1 MWFKS
6 ECNRTSERLWD
17 YVSQR
22 LTTTETAQVEGHLQH
37 CSQCQAEAEAYRQT
51 IGMLGAARSM
61 PVPASQTSWRDL
73 RPGLTPERRPALRSA
88 DLLPRLTLA
97 GAGTALAAT
106 LLVVFL
112 SGGHHSGLSVAP
124 SPVSS
129 GQQRI
134 VSSERSTP
142 PVAVPGSGDQEV
154 PDAAAPGSILDS
166 FSGAPALL
174 ATTTSPAPTKQ
185 PSVSPFRLPAPHHRN
200 YPRFARSG
208 GRRGYNSPSV
218 ASAETDA
225 QLDGG
230 NVSPR
235 AQQNYVLN
243 PVSASSDDD
252 TVRHYVISSIPAS
265 QNGNGMV
272 ASNDGADEGRA
283 W

>member
-6 ECNRTSERLWD
+6 ECNRTSERLWE

-22 LTTTETAQVEGHLQH
+22 LSTTETVQVEGHLQH
-37 CSQCQAEAEAYRQT
+37 CAHCQAEAEAYRQT
-51 IGMLGAARSM
+51 IGMLGVARSM

-73 RPGLTPERRPALRSA
+73 RPGLTPARRPAFRSA
-88 DLLPRLTLA
+88 DLLPRLTLGGA
-97 GAGTALAAT
+97 GAALAAT

-112 SGGHHSGLSVAP
+112 SSGHRPAPYDNATSGSSNRHDITLSN
-124 SPVSS
+124 
-129 GQQRI
+129 
-134 VSSERSTP
+134 RSTP
-142 PVAVPGSGDQEV
+142 APTEVVTDSTEPSAPEAAVPD
-154 PDAAAPGSILDS
+154 SILGS
-166 FSGAPALL
+166 FALL
-174 ATTTSPAPTKQ
+174 NPTTSMASTKQ
-185 PSVSPFRLPAPHHRN
+185 TSVSAPRLPASHHRG
-200 YPRFARSG
+200 YTRLVRSG
-208 GRRGYNSPSV
+208 AGRGHSSIAA

-235 AQQNYVLN
+235 ALQNYVLN

-252 TVRHYVISSIPAS
+252 TTRHYVISSIPAS

-272 ASNDGADEGRA
+272 ASNDGVDEGRA

>member
-6 ECNRTSERLWD
+6 ECNRTSERLWE

-22 LTTTETAQVEGHLQH
+22 LSTTETAQVEGHLQQ
-37 CSQCQAEAEAYRQT
+37 CSRCQAEAEAYRQT
-51 IGMLGAARSM
+51 IGLLGAARSM
-61 PVPASQTSWRDL
+61 PVPASQTTWRDL

-88 DLLPRLTLA
+88 DLLPRLTLGGA
-97 GAGTALAAT
+97 GAALAAT

-112 SGGHHSGLSVAP
+112 
-124 SPVSS
+124 
-129 GQQRI
+129 
-134 VSSERSTP
+134 
-142 PVAVPGSGDQEV
+142 GSGHRPANYVGPTQGSPGRHETASSDRSKPLVASGAVSDSGEQEV
-154 PDAAAPGSILDS
+154 ADAAPDSI
-166 FSGAPALL
+166 FSSLFHSALL
-174 ATTTSPAPTKQ
+174 ATTNTATTALKPSISNPRPPHRSYGRVAHLASGRGHSK
-185 PSVSPFRLPAPHHRN
+185 SVSTSEEA
-200 YPRFARSG
+200 
-208 GRRGYNSPSV
+208 
-218 ASAETDA
+218 DA